1 MTLLSI
7 VALPRYNCLF
17 VSQSP
22 SESPSR
28 TQASELFR
36 IARGLALLV
45 AIYFAITLLFPK
57 PDSVKPEG
65 WRLTGLFL
73 TTVVGLMI
81 EPIPGGA
88 LVLLAVTLSS
98 IIGGL
103 TVKESLEGFGDKT
116 VWLVMAAFF
125 ISRALINTGLARRI
139 ALFFVRLF
147 GKSSLGVCY
156 ALQLSDMV
164 LAGIIPSNGA
174 RSGGVVL
181 PIVRSISELYGSTP
195 AKAAL
200 LGGFLFSAVY
210 QGICITASMFFT
222 GQASNPLAAQLS
234 GQAGYTMT
242 WSSWFLAGIVPGLVS
257 LAINPLIAMRLN
269 PPEIRRTP
277 EASAFA
283 AGELRKMGSLSLHEK
298 ILSVVFV
305 SVCGLWVTS
314 DIHKID
320 ITVTALAGSAALL
333 ATGVLKWEDI
343 RSEKAAWDI
352 FIWYGG
358 LVRLGIALNATGV
371 TREFANWV
379 GSFFGGSGWFTLFVV
394 ALLIYYY
401 AHYVFASI
409 TAHILALYPPFLAV
423 LVAQGAPI
431 GLVCYAFACFS
442 NFAAGLTHYG
452 TTPAPMFFAH
462 GYVTMKQWWKTGFV
476 LSLVNIAVWS
486 TVGFGWW
493 KLLGIW

>member
-1 MTLLSI
+1 MAI
-7 VALPRYNCLF
+7 
-17 VSQSP
+17 
-22 SESPSR
+22 
-28 TQASELFR
+28 
-36 IARGLALLV
+36 LV
-45 AIYFAITLLFPK
+45 AIYFAFTLLIPK
-57 PDSVKPEG
+57 PETVKPEG
-65 WRLTGLFL
+65 WRFTGLFFA
-73 TTVVGLMI
+73 TVAGLMLQ
-81 EPIPGGA
+81 PIAGGA
-88 LVLLAVTLSS
+88 IVLLAITLST

-103 TVKESLEGFGDKT
+103 TVTKALEGFGDPT

-139 ALFFVRLF
+139 ALFFVRAF

-181 PIVRSISELYGSTP
+181 PIVRSIAELYGSTP

-200 LGGFLFSAVY
+200 LGSFLFTAVY

-222 GQASNPLAAQLS
+222 GQASNPLAAQLA
-234 GQAGYTMT
+234 GKAGYTIT
-242 WSSWFLAGIVPGLVS
+242 WSSWFLAGLVPGIVS
-257 LAINPLIAMRLN
+257 LIVNPLVVMKLN
-269 PPEIRRTP
+269 PPEIRKTP
-277 EASAFA
+277 EAAAFA

-298 ILSVVFV
+298 ILAVVFIA
-305 SVCGLWVTS
+305 VCGMWVTS
-314 DIHKID
+314 GIHKVD
-320 ITVTALAGSAALL
+320 ITITALIGSGALL

-343 RSEKAAWDI
+343 RSEKVAWDL

-358 LVRLGIALNATGV
+358 LVKMGKVLNETGATEAFAKGV
-371 TREFANWV
+371 GDIFRETGWV
-379 GSFFGGSGWFTLFVV
+379 PLFVV

-409 TAHILALYPPFLAV
+409 TAHILAMFPAFVAV
-423 LVAQGAPI
+423 LVAKGAPI
-431 GLVCYAFACFS
+431 GLVCYALACFS

-462 GYVTMKQWWKTGFV
+462 DYVSMKMWWRIGFV
-476 LSLVNIAVWS
+476 LSLVNILVWS
-486 TVGFGWW
+486 TAGFLWW
-493 KLLGIW
+493 KFLGYW

>member
-1 MTLLSI
+1 MAILVAVYFAVTLLI
-7 VALPRYNCLF
+7 
-17 VSQSP
+17 
-22 SESPSR
+22 
-28 TQASELFR
+28 
-36 IARGLALLV
+36 
-45 AIYFAITLLFPK
+45 PK

-65 WRLTGLFL
+65 WRLTGIFL
-73 TTVVGLMI
+73 ATVAGLMLQ
-81 EPIPGGA
+81 PIPGGA
-88 LVLLAVTLSS
+88 LVLLAVTLASVF
-98 IIGGL
+98 GGL
-103 TVKESLEGFGDKT
+103 TVGKALEGFGDPT

-139 ALFFVRLF
+139 ALFFVRIF
-147 GKSSLGVCY
+147 GGSSLGICY

-181 PIVRSISELYGSTP
+181 PIVRSIAELYGSTP

-222 GQASNPLAAQLS
+222 GQASNPLAAQLA
-234 GQAGYTMT
+234 GQQGYTIT

-257 LAINPLIAMRLN
+257 LAINPLIVMRLN

-277 EASAFA
+277 EAAAFA
-283 AGELRKMGSLSLHEK
+283 GAELAKMGSLSLHEK
-298 ILSVVFV
+298 ILSLVFAV
-305 SVCGLWVTS
+305 VCGLWVTS
-314 DIHKID
+314 GVHGID
-320 ITVTALAGSAALL
+320 ITITALVGSAALL
-333 ATGVLKWEDI
+333 VTGVLQWEDI

-358 LVRLGIALNATGV
+358 LVKLGKALNDTGV

-379 GSFFGGSGWFTLFVV
+379 GSLFTETGWIPLFIV

-401 AHYVFASI
+401 AHYAFASI
-409 TAHILALYPPFLAV
+409 TAHILALFPPFLAV
-423 LVAQGAPI
+423 LAAKGAPL

-462 GYVTMKQWWKTGFV
+462 DYVTMKQWWRIGFV
-476 LSLVNIAVWS
+476 LSIVNIGVWS
-486 TVGFGWW
+486 TVGFAWW
-493 KLLGIW
+493 KFLGYW